1 MTEVSFSDDPGFDF
15 AVRCALNG
23 VAYRMA
29 EVGEVITT
37 GAGVAAGDIDGWF
50 DAWTGRARALRTVAE
65 ACERDGRRASAAGAW
80 LRSANYAFAGFW
92 YVLGT
97 SAPER
102 AAGAWEDHRSAF
114 EAAARL
120 WHTPIEPL
128 RVPFEGTE
136 LEGYLFT
143 PAGSAQGPLPLVV
156 IVNGLDTPVSD
167 ALMIGADDAVARGYA
182 AVTVDGPGQGAAL
195 YRQGLTAREDYE
207 AVLTALLDHVLPRP
221 EIDAGRVAL
230 IGVSHGGYL
239 GARGAAHE
247 PRVGALVLDPAV
259 SRVVDATLGQFP
271 DAATAAF
278 DAGDR
283 EGFAAALVADTS
295 ADVAFA
301 AAKACEPFG
310 AGATPYDALSGLAR
324 MELGDLAGRIRVPV
338 MVCDPE
344 QQEAWSGQAPE
355 VVAAL
360 GGPVHLERFAA
371 ADGAGLDCEIMAPQV
386 RNQRVFDWLDATLDI
401 PATTQEAAR

>member
-29 EVGEVITT
+29 EVGEVVAT
-37 GAGVAAGDIDGWF
+37 GVGVAAGDIDGWF
-50 DAWTGRARALRTVAE
+50 EAWTGRARALRGVAE
-65 ACERDGRRASAAGAW
+65 ACERAGRRASAAGAW

-102 AAGAWEDHRSAF
+102 ASAAWEEHRTAF

-120 WHTPIEPL
+120 WHTPIERL
-128 RVPFEGTE
+128 EVPFEGDA

-143 PAGSAQGPLPLVV
+143 PAGSPARPRPLVV

-167 ALMIGADDAVARGYA
+167 ALMIGAEDGVARGYA

-195 YRQGLTAREDYE
+195 YRRGLAARADYE
-207 AVLTALLDHVLPRP
+207 AVLGALLDHVLARP
-221 EIDAGRVAL
+221 EIDADRVAL

-239 GARGAAHE
+239 GARGAAFE

-259 SRVVDATLGQFP
+259 TRVVDATLAQFP
-271 DAATAAF
+271 ASVVDAF
-278 DAGDR
+278 RAGNRD
-283 EGFAAALVADTS
+283 GVAAALA
-295 ADVAFA
+295 AAGPGEVAFA

-310 AGATPYDALSGLAR
+310 PGATPFDALAGLAG
-324 MELGDLAGRIRVPV
+324 MDLGALAGRIAIPV

-360 GGPVHLERFAA
+360 AGPVHVERFAA

-386 RNQRVFDWLDATLDI
+386 RNQRVFDWIDATLAM
-401 PATTQEAAR
+401 PATTPEATR

>member
-1 MTEVSFSDDPGFDF
+1 MAEVRFSDDPGFDF

-29 EVGEVITT
+29 EVGEVIAT

-50 DAWTGRARALRTVAE
+50 AAWTDRARALRAVAE
-65 ACERDGRRASAAGAW
+65 SCERAGRRASAAGVW

-97 SAPER
+97 SRPER
-102 AAGAWEDHRSAF
+102 AAAAWEEHRRAF

-120 WHTPIEPL
+120 WPTPIEPL
-128 RVPFEGTE
+128 RVPFEGTA

-143 PAGSAQGPLPLVV
+143 PAAAAGPLPLVV

-167 ALMIGADDAVARGYA
+167 ALMIGAEDAVARGYA

-195 YRQGLTAREDYE
+195 YRQGIAARDDYE
-207 AVLTALLDHVLPRP
+207 VVLSALLDHVIARP
-221 EIDAGRVAL
+221 GIDGDRVAV

-239 GARGAAHE
+239 GARGVAFE
-247 PRVGALVLDPAV
+247 PRVRALVLDPAV

-271 DAATAAF
+271 DAVAAAF
-278 DAGDR
+278 RAGDR
-283 EGFAAALVADTS
+283 DAVVAALAAAES
-295 ADVAFA
+295 PDVAFA

-310 AGATPYDALSGLAR
+310 PGATPFDAFSGLAR
-324 MELGDLAGRIRVPV
+324 MDLGTLAGRIGIPV

-360 GGPVHLERFAA
+360 GGPVHVERFSAA
-371 ADGAGLDCEIMAPQV
+371 EGAGLDCEIMAPQV
-386 RNQRVFDWLDATLDI
+386 RNQRVFDWLDATLGT
-401 PATTQEAAR
+401 PATTAGGNR

>member
-1 MTEVSFSDDPGFDF
+1 MAGSPPGPSG
-15 AVRCALNG
+15 RRPCAG
-23 VAYRMA
+23 SPS
-29 EVGEVITT
+29 E
-37 GAGVAAGDIDGWF
+37 
-50 DAWTGRARALRTVAE
+50 
-65 ACERDGRRASAAGAW
+65 CERAGRRASAAGAW

-102 AAGAWEDHRSAF
+102 AAQAWEDHRSAF
-114 EAAARL
+114 DAAARL

-128 RVPFEGTE
+128 RVPFEGTQ
-136 LEGYLFT
+136 LEGYLFR
-143 PAGSAQGPLPLVV
+143 PAGAPQRPLPLVV
-156 IVNGLDTPVSD
+156 LVNGLDTPVSD
-167 ALMIGADDAVARGYA
+167 ALMIGAEDAIARGYA

-195 YRQGLTAREDYE
+195 YRQGLAAREDYE
-207 AVLTALLDHVLPRP
+207 AVLSALLDHVLARP
-221 EIDAGRVAL
+221 DIDGDRVAL

-239 GARGAAHE
+239 GARGAARE

-271 DAATAAF
+271 DPVVAAF
-278 DAGDR
+278 RAGDR
-283 EGFAAALVADTS
+283 DGVAAALAADTS
-295 ADVAFA
+295 PDVAFA

-310 AGATPYDALSGLAR
+310 PGATPFDALAGLAR
-324 MELGDLAGRIRVPV
+324 MDLGDLAGQIAIPV
-338 MVCDPE
+338 MACIPE

-355 VVAAL
+355 VIDAL
-360 GGPVHLERFAA
+360 AGPVHVERFAT

-386 RNQRVFDWLDATLDI
+386 RNQRIFDWIDATLDR